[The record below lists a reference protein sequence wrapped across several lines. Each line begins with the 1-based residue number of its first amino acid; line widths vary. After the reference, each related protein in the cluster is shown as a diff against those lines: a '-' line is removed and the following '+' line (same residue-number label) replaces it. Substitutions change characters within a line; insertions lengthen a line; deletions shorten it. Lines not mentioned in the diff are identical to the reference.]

1 MQGNSLEDH
10 DVEHEVEPVS
20 AKLNLARLDVK
31 ENGGK
36 DMAEEEDEE
45 REDFLKEFK
54 DKAAKDQFG
63 NSAVSGDHE
72 NK

>member
-1 MQGNSLEDH
+1 
-10 DVEHEVEPVS
+10 
-20 AKLNLARLDVK
+20 
-31 ENGGK
+31 
-36 DMAEEEDEE
+36 MAEEEDEE

-72 NK
+72 NKQQVQKKEEKDEKKDESAVDDLKKPDDDDLS